1 MAEPETLVTVREPG
15 AAPVVG
21 PLQTYLHGV
30 RTALAAGQLA
40 QARAALDDPAD
51 RAWQNLPAVRV
62 ARARL
67 LLAEGRAAEAEAECR
82 SLMAAAPDGPVG
94 HLPILC
100 RALIQQGRV
109 SEARD
114 IFADTIWAG
123 SFAPEQRVALI
134 AALTHGSTE
143 DDLRTFTA
151 RLESIRPSSAAER
164 SRMAAAEVRA
174 GQYPMAIERLCA
186 LEREGA
192 LTVLQ
197 KSQLLKAFLQLGHV
211 EAALRRVILWQAQEP
226 DNPAWVLQEAKILF
240 GARRSELAVRCT
252 LAGLE
257 RWPLDEGL
265 IRHMADLPATAEEF
279 ARAVDIINAARAVE
293 PLPVSAALGLA
304 KAALHVR
311 KTDLAMDVLSGV
323 EAGAD
328 LRAVLQGH
336 PASFWTGAA
345 RLRDDLR
352 AAVQVVRTA
361 GAKATIVVFPGIYGK
376 LGTLPLDYADA
387 LLSRHPAHVIYLH
400 DSLHAAFL
408 VPAPEIGGSAAGLI
422 ALVRGLADDLGGA
435 PLITL
440 GTSSGG
446 FAAMLHGPAL
456 GAAGIIAYSGQTIMH
471 SAQDRPAEVAQHG
484 GLAYLARIP
493 LAQRDVLPA
502 LAACPDLPVWH
513 VAGEGHG
520 NDLLHQ
526 RRLAGLPQVRCLIQP
541 GMATHNTMLPAVLSG
556 RFDALLSEAIAR
568 TA

>member
-1 MAEPETLVTVREPG
+1 
-15 AAPVVG
+15 
-21 PLQTYLHGV
+21 
-30 RTALAAGQLA
+30 
-40 QARAALDDPAD
+40 
-51 RAWQNLPAVRV
+51 
-62 ARARL
+62 
-67 LLAEGRAAEAEAECR
+67 
-82 SLMAAAPDGPVG
+82 MAAAPDGPVG

-134 AALTHGSTE
+134 AALTYGCTE

-197 KSQLLKAFLQLGHV
+197 KSQLLKALIQLGQV

-240 GARRSELAVRCT
+240 GARCSELAVRCT

-293 PLPVSAALGLA
+293 PLPVTAALGLA

-328 LRAVLQGH
+328 LRA
-336 PASFWTGAA
+336 
-345 RLRDDLR
+345 
-352 AAVQVVRTA
+352 AVQMVRTA
-361 GAKATIVVFPGIYGK
+361 GAKATIVVFLGIYGK
-376 LGTLPLDYADA
+376 LGTLPLDYVDA

-400 DSLHAAFL
+400 DILHAEFL

-471 SAQDRPAEVAQHG
+471 SAQERPAEEAQHG

-541 GMATHNTMLPAVLSG
+541 GGLATHNTMLPAVLSG

-568 TA
+568 IA